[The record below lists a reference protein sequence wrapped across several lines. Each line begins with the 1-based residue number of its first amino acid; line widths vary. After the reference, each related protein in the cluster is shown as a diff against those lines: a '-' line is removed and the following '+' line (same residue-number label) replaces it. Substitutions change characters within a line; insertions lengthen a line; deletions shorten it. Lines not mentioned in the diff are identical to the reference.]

1 MIDWHTHILPNL
13 DDGSKSIDESITM
26 LEMLKAQ
33 GVDIVVSTSHF
44 YANDERVSSFIERR
58 QNAYEKL
65 CGSLAEDAPKIIL
78 GAEVEYYSGISRME
92 DLKLLRL
99 GNSKVLLLEMP
110 MAKWSNYT
118 VKELIEISSSR
129 DYKLLIAHIDRYMSY
144 QSSKVLEQLIGN
156 GVLMQANASF
166 FDGFFKERK
175 ALKLL
180 NEGFI
185 HAIGSDCHNISSRPP
200 RIGSAFNSIQK
211 MFGAQYLNS
220 MNDFGKS
227 LLLK

>member
-1 MIDWHTHILPNL
+1 MIDWHTHILPNI

-26 LEMLKAQ
+26 LGMLKAQ
-33 GVDIVVSTSHF
+33 GVDIVVATSHF
-44 YANDERVSSFIERR
+44 YANDERVASFIERR
-58 QNAYEKL
+58 QNAYDKL
-65 CGSLAEDAPKIIL
+65 CGSLTEDTPKIFL
-78 GAEVEYYSGISRME
+78 GAEVEYYPGISRME

-110 MAKWSNYT
+110 MAKWSDYT
-118 VKELIEISSSR
+118 IKELIEISNSR
-129 DYKLLIAHIDRYMSY
+129 DYKLLIAHIDRYMAY

-175 ALKLL
+175 ALKLVK
-180 NEGFI
+180 EGFI

-200 RIGSAFNSIQK
+200 KIGSAFHTIQK
-211 MFGAQYLNS
+211 SFGAQYLNS
-220 MNDFGKS
+220 MNDFGKA